1 MSLVGLK
8 NDEVVFTCAFGDGC
22 EDYYWNVTNGTNME
36 YYNENGERIPAP
48 YRYDENDIRTYI
60 EDKTKYPWYPKT
72 VTVPYEAD
80 FWYFNFDKFG
90 NEGDRDKF
98 EQYKN
103 ELFTT
108 FNSDGYNEYV
118 IEMIKKIKPDT
129 YKICQLDA
137 YIIECDDVSRYPV
150 CDQYRTGYNFH
161 SEDYEKYRKYFNE
174 F

>member
-1 MSLVGLK
+1 VLR
-8 NDEVVFTCAFGDGC
+8 FFCA
-22 EDYYWNVTNGTNME
+22 
-36 YYNENGERIPAP
+36 
-48 YRYDENDIRTYI
+48 DIFFI
-60 EDKTKYPWYPKT
+60 K
-72 VTVPYEAD
+72 VTVIQKLMRFIYV
-80 FWYFNFDKFG
+80 G